1 MSLSMRERLDEF
13 YRRLGAQPPAATADD
28 ALERIR
34 RTLDEVE
41 DLYSGIPKKT
51 PPPPRNQPDGRM
63 YPPQDDSVTRNPDGS
78 LVAQTQGH
86 TIDIGKDGTITMRKR
101 RTGQVEFHQ
110 AGGGP

>member
-1 MSLSMRERLDEF
+1 MPLTPRERLEEF
-13 YRRLGAQPPAATADD
+13 YNRLGGQQPSATLDD

-41 DLYSGIPKKT
+41 DLYSGITKKI

-63 YPPQDDSVTRNPDGS
+63 YPPQDDSVARNPDGS
-78 LVAQTQGH
+78 LVAQTKGH
-86 TIDIGKDGTITMRKR
+86 TIDIGKDGTITIRKR
-101 RTGQVEFHQ
+101 STGQVEFHQ